1 MQPCTAEQVYQHL
14 GIAHKK
20 GTRSAFCSAL
30 NLEIRKGHVN
40 RADKLLTLGDVP
52 VKNKHSYTNSP
63 SETDLEIIAY
73 LKEHGA
79 SSAVEIGDA
88 IGKTTGTVNKHLRRL
103 GASHTTQ
110 GKTNYY
116 TVFKDD

>member
-1 MQPCTAEQVYQHL
+1 LQPCTAEQVYKYL

-40 RADKLLTLGDVP
+40 KVEKMLTLGDTP
-52 VKNKHSYTNSP
+52 VKNRYSYTNSP
-63 SETDLEIIAY
+63 SETDLKIIAY

-88 IGKTTGTVNKHLRRL
+88 IGITTGTVNKHLRRL
-103 GASHTTQ
+103 GASHTIQ
-110 GKTNYY
+110 GNTYYY
-116 TVFKDD
+116 TVD